1 MTKNTYRLDTILRLR
16 KIAKN
21 RKHARQKVGAA
32 PGTIYETPGASET
45 NIRCWSYHSGGAEP
59 TDITGIKQ
67 VEDLKRNQA
76 DGSLLWV
83 DVQGLASIELIQ
95 SVGQLFGLHSLVI
108 EDVINVGQKPKAEV
122 HDDDYIV
129 VIMREPCGGP
139 PFDSEQVGIVFGPNF
154 VLTFQERHADIFDPV
169 RKRLVEGSRNM
180 TEIGA
185 PYLGYCLIDAVI
197 DGYFPILEGY
207 GELTE
212 TLEQLVLEKAEPGL
226 IADIHVLKREL
237 LEMRRAVWAQ
247 REALNV
253 LLRDETTLVPEALK
267 VYLRDCA
274 DHSFQLLDMV
284 EVCREVSQ
292 GLVELYMSSISNRM
306 SDIMKVL
313 TVISTIFI
321 PMSFFA
327 GLYGMNFDTS
337 SPYNLPE
344 LKWKFGYFYCLGLM
358 ATSAVLMLFYF
369 KRKGL
374 IGQGS

>member
-1 MTKNTYRLDTILRLR
+1 MTKHTYSLDTIARLR
-16 KIAKN
+16 KIAKK

-45 NIRCWSYHSGGAEP
+45 IVCSWSYHSGDAER
-59 TDITGIKQ
+59 TDITRINQ
-67 VEDLKRNQA
+67 VEELKRNQA
-76 DGSLLWV
+76 DKSLLWI
-83 DVQGLASIELIQ
+83 DVQGLANIELIQ
-95 SVGQLFGLHSLVI
+95 AIGQLFGLHSLVI
-108 EDVINVGQKPKAEV
+108 EDVVNVAQKPKAEV

-169 RKRLVEGSRNM
+169 RKRLIEGSRNM
-180 TEIGA
+180 SEIGA
-185 PYLGYCLIDAVI
+185 PYLGYSLIDAVI

-212 TLEQLVLEKAEPGL
+212 TLEQRVLDKADSGL

-237 LEMRRAVWAQ
+237 LEIRRAVWSQ

-253 LLRDETTLVPEALK
+253 LLREETTLVPDALK
-267 VYLRDCA
+267 VYLRDSA

-284 EVCREVSQ
+284 EVYREVCQ
-292 GLVELYMSSISNRM
+292 GLVELYMSSMSNKM

-344 LKWKFGYFYCLGLM
+344 LKWKYGYFYCLGLM
-358 ATSAVLMLFYF
+358 ATSAVVMLFYF